1 MEEVQKEARS
11 SADLTMIQQK
21 HRDSMTGS
29 SHPRGTVAE
38 AVAAAATAAVVVAA
52 VAAAS
57 ASAVAHMTA
66 AEPVLAPDHHSFHLC
81 LRNT

>member
-38 AVAAAATAAVVVAA
+38 AVVVAA

-66 AEPVLAPDHHSFHLC
+66 AEPVLAPDHHSFHLY

>member
-1 MEEVQKEARS
+1 
-11 SADLTMIQQK
+11 
-21 HRDSMTGS
+21 MTGS

-38 AVAAAATAAVVVAA
+38 AVAAAATVVVAA

-66 AEPVLAPDHHSFHLC
+66 AEPVLVPDHHSFHLY